1 MEPTNTGFDL
11 GSLGRRDTPTR
22 RALEPSDQLPFRQVH
37 RQIRALSLVAP
48 IIRFTQSYG
57 AQDSDGRVLS
67 PQYPMRS
74 RVLFCITVVTVLTA
88 CQAAP
93 PLRPVSYEPP
103 DVSIGPEADFHST
116 ELDDRPLP
124 VAAPPETSFLDRLTA
139 GFVLDHFPDH
149 ERVRQELN
157 WLKRNGDFFLKKE
170 ERVARYLTFICDR
183 VLAEGMP
190 GEICLLPIVESA
202 LNPFAFSPDGAVGL
216 WQFMPRTARSF
227 DLKTDWWVDERRDV
241 VAATEAALD
250 YLDYLYKRF
259 EDWPLA
265 IAAYN
270 WGEGRVSRAL
280 RRQGRPSSIFD
291 MKLPRET
298 AYHLARLYA
307 YAIVFNDP
315 QKVGVELPEAM
326 TRVDEPTFV
335 VVEIPGPID
344 VAKAAD
350 VVDIDLETLYAFNPA
365 LNQWATHPAG
375 PHRIILP
382 ASKRDEA
389 GRLTG
394 LAPDQ
399 RLVTTPYVVA
409 AGDTLS
415 SIATRFD
422 TDANAVRGANRLNSR
437 ALRIGST
444 IHVPTPSLAIDA
456 YPSPSHLGISR
467 QVYVVKRGDSLWTIG
482 RRLGIGMND
491 LMLANQLT
499 SKSVLQIGQELVLPN
514 RRTVREVVSQAQ
526 EEVVNYRVR
535 SGDSLSTIAKRFR
548 VSVASIA
555 QWNAIDPKG
564 LIHPGQQLVLH
575 VGGG

>member
-1 MEPTNTGFDL
+1 
-11 GSLGRRDTPTR
+11 
-22 RALEPSDQLPFRQVH
+22 
-37 RQIRALSLVAP
+37 
-48 IIRFTQSYG
+48 
-57 AQDSDGRVLS
+57 
-67 PQYPMRS
+67 MRS
-74 RVLFCITVVTVLTA
+74 RVLFCITVVTVLMA
-88 CQAAP
+88 CQSAP
-93 PLRPVSYEPP
+93 PQRAVSYEPP
-103 DVSIGPEADFHST
+103 DVSIGPEADFHSS
-116 ELDDRPLP
+116 ELNDRPIL
-124 VAAPPETSFLDRLTA
+124 VAADRPETSFLDRLTA
-139 GFVLDHFPDH
+139 GFVLDHHADN

-157 WLKRNGDFFLKKE
+157 WLKRNDDYFLTKE
-170 ERVARYLTFICDR
+170 ERVDRYLTYICDR

-190 GEICLLPIVESA
+190 GELCLLPIIESA

-241 VAATEAALD
+241 VAATQAALD

-265 IAAYN
+265 LAAYN

-280 RRQGRPSSIFD
+280 RREGRPSNIFD

-298 AYHLARLYA
+298 AHHLARLYA
-307 YAIVFNDP
+307 YAIAFKDP
-315 QKVGVELPEAM
+315 EKVGIEFPEAM
-326 TRVDEPTFV
+326 TSVDEPAFV
-335 VVEIPGPID
+335 IAEMPGQVD

-350 VVDIDLETLYAFNPA
+350 LIGIDLETLYAFNPA

-375 PHRIILP
+375 PHRLILP
-382 ASKRDEA
+382 ASKREEA
-389 GRLTG
+389 DQLTM

-399 RLVTTPYVVA
+399 RLDTTPYIVA
-409 AGDTLS
+409 AGDTLNS
-415 SIATRFD
+415 VATRFD

-444 IHVPTPSLAIDA
+444 IHVPTPSLAIEA

-467 QVYVVKRGDSLWTIG
+467 QVYVVQRGDSLWTIG

-514 RRTVREVVSQAQ
+514 RRMVREVVSQT
-526 EEVVNYRVR
+526 EDEVVNYRVR
-535 SGDSLSTIAKRFR
+535 SGDSLSTIANRFR

-555 QWNAIDPKG
+555 RWNSIDPKG